1 MKLPARIAAWVL
13 PLFLSGCFLQRKPK
27 YPPLMLAPRLGDSN
41 MPPPSQDPPPEI
53 TIPTQPE
60 VSITDLPE
68 ETPKPP
74 VKHRKTPTST
84 DTDAD
89 AQQAAVATPEVSAI
103 GQLSSGDPADLRN
116 QAQASIAATER
127 GLNGINRRL
136 NDQEQKTAEHIREF
150 IKQAKAALAS
160 GDVDG
165 ASTLAAKAKVLLTEL
180 QH

>member
-1 MKLPARIAAWVL
+1 MKLPARIAAWML
-13 PLFLSGCFLQRKPK
+13 PLFLSGCFLQKKPK
-27 YPPLMLAPRLGDSN
+27 FPPLTLAPSIGDSN
-41 MPPPSQDPPPEI
+41 VPPPSQSPPPEI
-53 TIPTQPE
+53 TIPTEPT
-60 VSITDLPE
+60 VNISDLPE

-84 DTDAD
+84 DSDTDS
-89 AQQAAVATPEVSAI
+89 QQTASAPPEVSAI

-116 QAQASIAATER
+116 QTEASIATTER
-127 GLNGINRRL
+127 GLKGINRRL

-150 IKQAKAALAS
+150 IKQAKTALSS